1 VASATAQKVIE
12 ALSDEGLGQDEF
24 HGTFVAQLR
33 APAHQRGTYS
43 RFHRGDKDN
52 EVSLYRTVADEL
64 AAAGWPVIHYEVAG
78 ESAEVVA
85 AVLLSAILKRLAM
98 RSG

>member
-1 VASATAQKVIE
+1 MTIIMTGKA
-12 ALSDEGLGQDEF
+12 
-24 HGTFVAQLR
+24 AQLR
-33 APAHQRGTYS
+33 ARAHQRGTYS

-52 EVSLYRTVADEL
+52 EVSLYRMVADEL